1 MKKKYITISIIF
13 ILLLAVDLIT
23 KSTFVGADYVVIPH
37 LFNFHYTQN
46 TGAGFSILADK
57 TWLLILL
64 SVAMIIGIVLYD
76 IFAKRKHPLY
86 NVAFALILTGAIGNL
101 IDRVFLGYVRDFVQ
115 FAFWQEFPIF
125 NVADICLTFGVILFV
140 IFVLFLDKNPS
151 KDILLQQSKTKNKTI
166 NDEDKIIKKDD
177 EDEWKFCL
185 PWGRRK
191 TRHIPI

>member
-37 LFNFHYTQN
+37 LINFLYTQK

-166 NDEDKIIKKDD
+166 NNEDKIIEKDD
-177 EDEWKFCL
+177 EDE
-185 PWGRRK
+185 
-191 TRHIPI
+191 